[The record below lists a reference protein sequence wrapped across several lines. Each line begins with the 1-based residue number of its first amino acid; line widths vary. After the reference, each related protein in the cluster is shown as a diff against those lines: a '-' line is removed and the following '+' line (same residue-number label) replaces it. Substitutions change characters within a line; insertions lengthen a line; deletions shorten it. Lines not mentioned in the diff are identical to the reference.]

1 MINLFFYQHENIYI
15 LTINVEL
22 WDLNPLV
29 RKFPVRTARSLAAY
43 HSSSAP
49 YLVATAPL
57 LESSPILTNQRENTL
72 KQTT

>member
-57 LESSPILTNQRENTL
+57 RIFLLFS
-72 KQTT
+72 QTEGKAKL

>member
-29 RKFPVRTARSLAAY
+29 REFPVRTARSLAAY

-49 YLVATAPL
+49 CHAAAAPL
-57 LESSPILTNQRENTL
+57 HRLLLFSRTEEARHT
-72 KQTT
+72 K